1 MENLSL
7 VKLPSANVINIKKN
21 LFSWKCAGFTDTG
34 EEMTRSFGNGAKP
47 FRIEVSSL

>member
-21 LFSWKCAGFTDTG
+21 LLSWKRAGFTDAA

-47 FRIEVSSL
+47 FRIELSSL